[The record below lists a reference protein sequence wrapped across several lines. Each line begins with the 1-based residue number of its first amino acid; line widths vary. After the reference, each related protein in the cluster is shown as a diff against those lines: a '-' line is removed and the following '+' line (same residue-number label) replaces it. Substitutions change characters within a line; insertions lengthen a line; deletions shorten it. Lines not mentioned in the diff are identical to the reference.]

1 MRMSQLFIQ
10 TLRDTPTEAG
20 MPGYQFLLRA
30 GLVRPL
36 AAGSYGFLPVGTQ
49 ARRKIETLVR
59 RTLAEIGG
67 QEVSLPAVQPIE
79 LLIGADNAGQAQAQ
93 AGPTMTGAGI
103 RFRDR
108 SQREVV
114 LGTSHEGALLTL
126 ARNVVQSYR
135 QLPVLL
141 YHVWQSFRDE
151 ARTGG
156 GLFGAREALLVDGYS
171 LHESHA
177 NLEDFYP
184 RAQNAFAGVFEQ
196 CHVSMLSA
204 IAGQEMGVAT
214 THKLIWPTP
223 MGEETVIVC
232 DGCGYTADQSIA
244 RAGKTPPPAEAMLP
258 MEDVETPNCKTI
270 ADLAE
275 FLDIP
280 ESRTAKAL
288 FLVAYIEGEGDRFVF
303 AVIRGDTDLNEAKL
317 KHVLNAQ
324 TVGPA
329 TEAEIRNMGA
339 EPGYG
344 SPIGLEGVSVV
355 VDDLI
360 PQSPNLVAG
369 ANRPGY
375 HTRNVNYGRDYQAAI
390 AADITLARAGDR
402 CPECGALLR
411 EEKGIQIASTVK
423 AGREYSQAADATY
436 LDPAGQAQPIVM
448 GRYRLY
454 VDRLLAAVAETHHDE
469 RGIVWPAAVAP
480 FGVYLMTLGKRSE
493 AVDAAAERLY
503 TELTAAGVDVLY
515 DDRDERA
522 GVKFNDADL
531 LGMPVRVV
539 VGERGLK
546 NGTLE
551 LKGRREEEAQ
561 SVPIEDVA
569 QRVLMVISPQTGD

>member
-1 MRMSQLFIQ
+1 
-10 TLRDTPTEAG
+10 
-20 MPGYQFLLRA
+20 
-30 GLVRPL
+30 
-36 AAGSYGFLPVGTQ
+36 
-49 ARRKIETLVR
+49 
-59 RTLAEIGG
+59 
-67 QEVSLPAVQPIE
+67 
-79 LLIGADNAGQAQAQ
+79 
-93 AGPTMTGAGI
+93 
-103 RFRDR
+103 
-108 SQREVV
+108 
-114 LGTSHEGALLTL
+114 
-126 ARNVVQSYR
+126 
-135 QLPVLL
+135 
-141 YHVWQSFRDE
+141 
-151 ARTGG
+151 
-156 GLFGAREALLVDGYS
+156 
-171 LHESHA
+171 
-177 NLEDFYP
+177 
-184 RAQNAFAGVFEQ
+184 
-196 CHVSMLSA
+196 
-204 IAGQEMGVAT
+204 
-214 THKLIWPTP
+214 
-223 MGEETVIVC
+223 
-232 DGCGYTADQSIA
+232 
-244 RAGKTPPPAEAMLP
+244 

-390 AADITLARAGDR
+390 AADITLARAGDC

>member
-1 MRMSQLFIQ
+1 MRMSQFFIQ

-20 MPGYQFLLRA
+20 TPGYQFLLRA

-49 ARRKIETLVR
+49 TRRKIESLVR
-59 RTLAEIGG
+59 HALTEVGG
-67 QEVSLPAVQPIE
+67 QEVSLPTVQPIE
-79 LLIGADNAGQAQAQ
+79 LLIGSDAGVH
-93 AGPTMTGAGI
+93 
-103 RFRDR
+103 FRDR
-108 SQREVV
+108 SQRQAV

-141 YHVWQSFRDE
+141 YYIWQSFRDE
-151 ARTGG
+151 TRTGG
-156 GLFGAREALLVDGYS
+156 GLFGARESLMVDGYS
-171 LHESHA
+171 LHENQAS
-177 NLEDFYP
+177 LEDFYP
-184 RAQNAFAGVFEQ
+184 QVHNAFTRVFEQ
-196 CHVSMLSA
+196 CQVRVLSA
-204 IAGQEMGVAT
+204 VADQEADAAT

-232 DGCGYTADQSIA
+232 DGCGYSADQSIA
-244 RAGKTPPPAEAMLP
+244 CAGKTPPAAESMLP
-258 MEDVETPNCKTI
+258 MEDVETPHCKTI

-275 FLDIP
+275 FLDVP
-280 ESRTAKAL
+280 ASRTAKAL
-288 FLVAYIEGEGDRFVF
+288 FLVAYSQAEGDRFVF
-303 AVIRGDTDLNEAKL
+303 AVVRGDVDVNEAKL
-317 KHVLNAQ
+317 KRVLNAQ
-324 TVGPA
+324 TIGPA

-344 SPIGLEGVSVV
+344 SPVGLKGVSVV

-360 PQSPNLVAG
+360 PLSPNLVAG

-375 HTRNVNYGRDYQAAI
+375 HTRNVNYGRDYQATVV
-390 AADITLARAGDR
+390 ADITLARAGDP
-402 CPECGALLR
+402 CPECGVPLR
-411 EEKGIQIASTVK
+411 EERGIQIASTVK
-423 AGREYSQAADATY
+423 AGQETGQAADATY
-436 LDPAGQAQPIVM
+436 LDQASQAQPMVM

-454 VDRLLAAVAETHHDE
+454 LDRLLAAVAETHHDE
-469 RGIVWPAAVAP
+469 HGFIWPRAVAP

-503 TELTAAGVDVLY
+503 AQLTAAGVDVLY

-546 NGTLE
+546 NGIFE
-551 LKGRREEEAQ
+551 LKGRRDEEAEP
-561 SVPIEDVA
+561 VPIEAVA